1 MEPTERRT
9 PQGLRHKGTQEE
21 SAVTVE
27 QIHVIT
33 EQVLTGV
40 AVVESDPKEDGACEA
55 VREKKVLEVAGSGP
69 VN

>member
-1 MEPTERRT
+1 M
-9 PQGLRHKGTQEE
+9 
-21 SAVTVE
+21 TVE